1 LSFFFSYQF
10 FKLVSDWW
18 LLLDALQELGDNIA
32 PAQLII
38 EEVNDQAARLADSGV
53 PLSHSNLSKLDD
65 LNARYDA
72 SSLIVI
78 DE

>member
-1 LSFFFSYQF
+1 M
-10 FKLVSDWW
+10 
-18 LLLDALQELGDNIA
+18 DALQELGDNIA